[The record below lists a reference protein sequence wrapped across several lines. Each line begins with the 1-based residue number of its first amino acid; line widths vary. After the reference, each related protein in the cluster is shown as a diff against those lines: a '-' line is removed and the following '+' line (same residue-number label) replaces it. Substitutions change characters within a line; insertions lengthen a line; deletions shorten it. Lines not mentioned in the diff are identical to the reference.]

1 MKHTNPFNQGDLVR
15 LGTKDRILI
24 VAEIEGESVKAQA
37 LDQRD
42 LWWWFNMKS
51 LALITRVVSAAILKF
66 GRQGRRILLAKRAE
80 GMTHAGLWCTPGG
93 KVEPGET
100 DEAALI
106 REVREELGFDIWGLR
121 DRVYTHTAGRTQG
134 GPFLLR
140 CYTVNHASLIRVQLN
155 PAELSEWGWF
165 GADDLDGI
173 SLAPA
178 DAANREALKRLLR
191 EGGR

>member
-1 MKHTNPFNQGDLVR
+1 MNLTNPFNVGDLVE
-15 LGTKDRILI
+15 LKGANRIL
-24 VAEIEGESVKAQA
+24 VVTETDGESVKVEA

-42 LWWWFNMKS
+42 LWWWFNMQS
-51 LALITRVVSAAILKF
+51 LTMCTRVVSAAILKF

-80 GMTHAGLWCTPGG
+80 GTTHAGLWCTPGG

-106 REVREELGFDIWGLR
+106 REVREELGFDVWGLR
-121 DRVYTHTAGRTQG
+121 DRVYTHTGERTQG
-134 GPFLLR
+134 GPFLLS

-165 GADDLDGI
+165 GADDLDGLE
-173 SLAPA
+173 LAPA
-178 DAANREALKRLLR
+178 DAANRDALKRLLR
-191 EGGR
+191 KGER